1 MLIGIKIKAKILGKD
16 KKKKVLYNV
25 LKFLEKI
32 LQTLSIDT
40 VRNRTI
46 LKQFF

>member
-1 MLIGIKIKAKILGKD
+1 MLIGIKIKAKILRKD
-16 KKKKVLYNV
+16 NV

-46 LKQFF
+46 FKQFF